1 MVCNSCL
8 GSVIVQTGYIGTI
21 LTPKRVH
28 LRSIRRTLY
37 VAAGLNFWLNRE
49 FQMSAKMMV
58 DSSATSN
65 QGAVVD
71 MFPEK
76 DEDGGFVSGGW
87 KR

>member
-8 GSVIVQTGYIGTI
+8 RSVIIQTGYIGTI

-28 LRSIRRTLY
+28 LRSIGRTLY
-37 VAAGLNFWLNRE
+37 VGAGLNFWLNRE
-49 FQMSAKMMV
+49 FRSARMML
-58 DSSATSN
+58 DSSATAS
-65 QGAVVD
+65 QGHVVD